1 MFYNMK
7 IKMKKISLI
16 RIYTL
21 LVIFL
26 WLGAI
31 ASASTM
37 LNFIWINMWSI
48 DQKFSEVA
56 FKARWNDFMG
66 AIFWLNAK
74 SIETWE
80 VIKVGGG
87 IKEKTCFKK
96 VRWIYYNAQRWN
108 RLRPLDEDTLAYF
121 TWTSATYNNLSMSG
135 WLYTSCSG
143 EEYSIYGQVTYHVGW
158 DSYDSHITAW
168 VQYDRTANAYSWS
181 FARSLQRFDNKYPIG
196 YIYDDRWGGIWF
208 VWGLWNANDYSLVIA
223 KLNQWS
229 WINNLFWY
237 QGTNNDI
244 YSTVLWTSITVSS
257 SKWNA
262 INTLM
267 NAWVRWTVWLSFSVN
282 TVEKNTILWNFEKK
296 TLIFN
301 ALNINFSKLINEVRK
316 STENLCKWKYEW
328 ADEYDSNY
336 FSNKKII
343 CLDFSWD
350 SNNYITI
357 DQSDWT
363 NLKNKTIV
371 IKNWDVRIAQW
382 MWIEQGPVNLFI
394 DKWNLLVANNTWS
407 IIWFDGN
414 WYPTNAWVTKWINLK
429 WNFIINGLIIW
440 AKNNGM
446 WRTKEAFKHK
456 LFFNWKLASLN
467 TPSYPSQWRID
478 QITSIFNTW
487 ANNIWIWLGNV
498 FKRECNPIDWDWSDN
513 GFTPC
518 DGTWDRNAL
527 LPLIIVDGNY
537 KFF

>member
-1 MFYNMK
+1 
-7 IKMKKISLI
+7 MKKINLI
-16 RIYTL
+16 RIYVL
-21 LVIFL
+21 LAIFS

-31 ASASTM
+31 VSASTM
-37 LNFIWINMWSI
+37 LNFVWINMWSI

-74 SIETWE
+74 NIETWE
-80 VIKVGGG
+80 VIKIGGG
-87 IKEKTCFKK
+87 LNEKTCFKK

-121 TWTSATYNNLSMSG
+121 TWTSTTYNNLSMSG

-143 EEYSIYGQVTYHVGW
+143 EEYSIYGQITYHVNW

-168 VQYDRTANAYSWS
+168 VQYDRTDNAYSWS

-208 VWGLWNANDYSLVIA
+208 VWWLWDAASYNLVIA

-229 WINNLFWY
+229 WINNLFRY
-237 QGTNNDI
+237 DGADNNI
-244 YSTVLWTSITVSS
+244 VSTVAWAWISVLST
-257 SKWNA
+257 KWNA

-316 STENLCKWKYEW
+316 NTENLCKGKYEG
-328 ADEYDSNY
+328 ADEYSDIDY
-336 FSNKKII
+336 FTNKKII

-350 SNNYITI
+350 TNRYITI
-357 DQSDWT
+357 NQGDRP

-371 IKNWDVRIAQW
+371 IKNWDVIITQW
-382 MWIEQGPVNLFI
+382 MWIYEGPVNLFI
-394 DKWNLLVANNTWS
+394 DKWNLLVVNNTWGAVE
-407 IIWFDGN
+407 FDWNG
-414 WYPTNAWVTKWINLK
+414 YPTSAWVTKWINLK

-440 AKNNGM
+440 ADNSRK
-446 WRTKEAFKHK
+446 KVAFKHK

-467 TPSYPSQWRID
+467 TPSYPSEWRRD
-478 QITSIFNTW
+478 QITNIFNTW
-487 ANNIWIWLGNV
+487 INNIWIWLGNV
-498 FKRECNPIDWDWSDN
+498 FIRECNPINWNWSDN
-513 GFTPC
+513 WRTPC
-518 DGTWDRNAL
+518 NNTGDRNAL

-537 KFF
+537 KFFQ